1 MQLMN
6 ITGNTEIEPEY
17 GEYSVL
23 TEYIPLRDQLF
34 EIYIA
39 QSPYF
44 QSFESQLKASVKNL
58 AVIRSGVF
66 PSLSAGG
73 SVSTGYYETDKDNL
87 GNVIGLSK
95 QFKNNIS
102 QYLGASLSIPVFS
115 RWSNR
120 SEMKQAKLEV
130 ELAKARLDSKRQQLY
145 FEVTSTLNELEAL
158 KKEYLQYEKQKEVD
172 LLAYQTAEKKIEQ
185 GLISVI
191 DFYVVKNRYA
201 TTNSQ
206 VLRAKLQLEMK
217 RKILDFYM
225 GKRFWEPAPS
235 DLPVKKGSEKQ

>member
-1 MQLMN
+1 
-6 ITGNTEIEPEY
+6 
-17 GEYSVL
+17 
-23 TEYIPLRDQLF
+23 
-34 EIYIA
+34 
-39 QSPYF
+39 
-44 QSFESQLKASVKNL
+44 
-58 AVIRSGVF
+58 
-66 PSLSAGG
+66 
-73 SVSTGYYETDKDNL
+73 
-87 GNVIGLSK
+87 VIGLSK